1 MELARGAGS
10 FPSTPGGINGLEAH
24 PVGSYFSL
32 AARCQV
38 PTRPAHGIG
47 HLQASDVVLKSR
59 LGPGQHRCCWRS
71 GAGGL
76 CPRILH
82 MVFEWEKNVYTPQ
95 CLLSSNMAPASAP
108 RRPPTLCKEACYLCH
123 SLLTLAGVVVSCQDI
138 TPDQWGELQLLCMQ
152 LDRHINTHI
161 RESPQAM
168 HQTTLKDLAAQTY
181 IRWQELLAHCQPQAQ
196 YFSLW
201 EGV

>member
-108 RRPPTLCKEACYLCH
+108 RRPPTLCKEVVTISGVPPDAVKEEGDKGRG
-123 SLLTLAGVVVSCQDI
+123 SGGTGEPRLTLSSHPII
-138 TPDQWGELQLLCMQ
+138 TKPEPGWPPLEPACPLPAQPRGGLSA
-152 LDRHINTHI
+152 RG
-161 RESPQAM
+161 
-168 HQTTLKDLAAQTY
+168 TTVGCFLPPFL
-181 IRWQELLAHCQPQAQ
+181 
-196 YFSLW
+196 S
-201 EGV
+201 